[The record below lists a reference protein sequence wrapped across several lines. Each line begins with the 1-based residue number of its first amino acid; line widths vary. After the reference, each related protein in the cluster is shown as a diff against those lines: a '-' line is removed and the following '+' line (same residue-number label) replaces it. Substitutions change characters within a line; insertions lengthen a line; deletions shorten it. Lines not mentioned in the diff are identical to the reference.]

1 MRERKVNE
9 QVEVILTGGLEASL
23 HHEDDAI
30 VVEVSDTKGL
40 TKLDACTDLR
50 RFSQMID
57 DANDKEWM
65 INEEEEENEE
75 IRERDDT
82 VLNEGI
88 VIQIKEKVK
97 GDIEDFKMEDKQ
109 ENENEENTR
118 RDTLEVSSAQK
129 VLDSEILIQPT
140 TVTEVSP
147 SIQPVSNI
155 DNQSTGL
162 VESPISNDPTV
173 PPTDTSNDIT
183 RTPNEQ
189 TESPESPQM
198 SGEVVIQ
205 TDPETDEYS
214 FTELLRLATGVKPFN
229 KPETNDVIL
238 DDIEEQKEAEEEE
251 NKVENKK
258 EAPVVEEVVLRVDD
272 SVSLVEPPNLLN
284 LNEESVTPKFTSSN
298 PFIHS
303 PTTPVAKV
311 TNPFEEGYVQPE
323 HPFLLPISEDNRT
336 EMPIFDETSK
346 NPFSPHSIPQ
356 HNFKS
361 FNPFI
366 KPEIK
371 TEQEEMRYEGED
383 QVEEDER
390 YEDEFPNS
398 GINDKD
404 SDELLND
411 RNIDLSECLT
421 SEEYAKF
428 EMKEDHFPLEM
439 SLEEIERRIGRL
451 KSHLR
456 RDSSDKGL
464 KQTLIRLQL
473 LKQELKEVSNT

>member
-9 QVEVILTGGLEASL
+9 LVEVILTGGLEASL

-88 VIQIKEKVK
+88 VIQIKEKVE
-97 GDIEDFKMEDKQ
+97 GENEDFKMEDKQ

-118 RDTLEVSSAQK
+118 RDTLEVSSEQK

-162 VESPISNDPTV
+162 VESPISNDPT
-173 PPTDTSNDIT
+173 DTSNDIT
-183 RTPNEQ
+183 HTPNEQ
-189 TESPESPQM
+189 TESPESPKM